1 MKVVDF
7 SFPATDTPAS
17 STTMSERLV
26 PPPSRP
32 MAVAR
37 ELVKVLFTLPD
48 GLILR
53 NHRGDFFR
61 WGGTRWPEIDRR
73 DVRAAAYQ
81 FLEHAEYVN
90 PDDGQVKPFAP
101 TQRKITDVLDALCAV
116 VLADSAQDAP
126 FWIHGVG
133 TPPAHEIVS
142 MRNGLLHVPTRT
154 LRPTAPSSS
163 TITRSRLRSSGR

>member
-1 MKVVDF
+1 M
-7 SFPATDTPAS
+7 
-17 STTMSERLV
+17 
-26 PPPSRP
+26 
-32 MAVAR
+32 
-37 ELVKVLFTLPD
+37 
-48 GLILR
+48 
-53 NHRGDFFR
+53 
-61 WGGTRWPEIDRR
+61 GGTRWPEIDRR

-126 FWIHGVG
+126 SGFTGSGRHLRMKSSPCE
-133 TPPAHEIVS
+133 TACS
-142 MRNGLLHVPTRT
+142 MSRRGRCD
-154 LRPTAPSSS
+154 PTAPSSS